1 MPLDDRTSTL
11 GPAVFIGLMVYA
23 LATYTPAEIV
33 YANPADKMDT
43 DAISEADTV
52 PPPAELVRATLP
64 PKPLPEPQ
72 LTRPARSSRAS
83 ETGEDRR
90 VATLPA
96 PPARVTV
103 SLKASVPDAPVA
115 DTPPRLAS
123 LAPFDVLLALQGPLR
138 PRPTPAEEGLV
149 ALESPTRITVQT
161 SGAEQ
166 ATPAAD
172 QAPRVVPLHRPP
184 SMILRSPK
192 QPLTPSTSPAPSS
205 PMAALPKLTLV
216 GDFVNLRRQPRASS
230 RSLGKFDSGTEAVLV
245 DRQGNWARI
254 FLPTQTPPITGWMYA
269 PYLADSLKDAQTG
282 N

>member
-43 DAISEADTV
+43 GVISEADNV
-52 PPPAELVRATLP
+52 PAPAELILAAFP
-64 PKPLPEPQ
+64 PKPLPEPR
-72 LTRPARSSRAS
+72 LSRPARSSRAS

-103 SLKASVPDAPVA
+103 SFQSSVPDTPVA

-138 PRPTPAEEGLV
+138 PRPTPAEEGLI
-149 ALESPTRITVQT
+149 ALESPARVKVQT

-166 ATPAAD
+166 AAPAAD
-172 QAPRVVPLHRPP
+172 KAPRALPLHRPP
-184 SMILRSPK
+184 AMVLRSPTRP
-192 QPLTPSTSPAPSS
+192 QTPSTSPAPSS

-216 GDFVNLRRQPRASS
+216 GDYVNLRRQPRASS

-269 PYLADSLKDAQTG
+269 PYLADSLQAGHSG

>member
-43 DAISEADTV
+43 GVISKADTV
-52 PPPAELVRATLP
+52 PPPAELVLAALP

-72 LTRPARSSRAS
+72 LTRPARSSRAT
-83 ETGEDRR
+83 ETGADRQ

-115 DTPPRLAS
+115 DTPPRLAM

-138 PRPTPAEEGLV
+138 PQPTSHEESFA
-149 ALESPTRITVQT
+149 ALESPARVSVQT

-166 ATPAAD
+166 IAPAEGQTPRAL
-172 QAPRVVPLHRPP
+172 PLHRPP
-184 SMILRSPK
+184 AMILRGPTR
-192 QPLTPSTSPAPSS
+192 PLRPSRSSAPSS

-230 RSLGKFDSGTEAVLV
+230 RSLGKFDSGTKAVLV

-254 FLPTQTPPITGWMYA
+254 FLPAQTPPITGWMYA